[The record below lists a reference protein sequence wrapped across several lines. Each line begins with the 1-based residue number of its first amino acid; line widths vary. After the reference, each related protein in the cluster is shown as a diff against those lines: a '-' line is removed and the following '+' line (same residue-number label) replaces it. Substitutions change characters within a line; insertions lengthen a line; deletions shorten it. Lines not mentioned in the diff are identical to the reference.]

1 MLKTS
6 SHTEFSTMQSHRSIY
21 YWFMQGL
28 SRITP
33 SRYWRKE
40 LHYLSHLGSFAK
52 LAHNL
57 SIRRNY
63 KKIIKDYRAQKTG
76 RQASLVVYSCITG
89 GYDLPI
95 KLKYLNPEFDYV
107 MFVENP
113 EAFNQEEY
121 PWEFRKL
128 PFTASDNIR
137 NARYPKIMYYDVLP
151 GYKEY
156 LWIDSNIDLLSNLLY
171 EDVDKLRKSGAEFA
185 ISRHPHRDCIYEEAE
200 ICIKMQKDNPEIIR
214 KQCRFLKEE
223 GYPEH
228 FGLFE
233 NNVIYRKDT
242 PDNRKVS
249 QTWWEM
255 LNRFSR
261 RDQLSLMYAVWK
273 TQTPKPL
280 PMNEHSYRNL
290 LGDTLVRKHFQKRV
304 KAC

>member
-1 MLKTS
+1 MNKV
-6 SHTEFSTMQSHRSIY
+6 
-21 YWFMQGL
+21 G
-28 SRITP
+28 
-33 SRYWRKE
+33 
-40 LHYLSHLGSFAK
+40 
-52 LAHNL
+52 
-57 SIRRNY
+57 
-63 KKIIKDYRAQKTG
+63 KIILGILFVLVIGGLVGYVVWKSSDKKENDEPKKT
-76 RQASLVVYSCITG
+76 
-89 GYDLPI
+89 
-95 KLKYLNPEFDYV
+95 
-107 MFVENP
+107 P
-113 EAFNQEEY
+113 EATISVEEKTWTKEEIAKTVIPFFNQVYGKGYNNVEEMQDESVFWSIVYLLVNELSKEEY

-171 EDVDKLRKSGAEFA
+171 EDVNKLRKSGAEFA